1 MVDRDVVDQD
11 VLEDEALELKVED
24 RTEEEEEGLG
34 PHLPYPAWQFFCGL
48 Q

>member
-1 MVDRDVVDQD
+1 MLEDDTELDRD
-11 VLEDEALELKVED
+11 VLEDEARELEVED
-24 RTEEEEEGLG
+24 RTEEEEGLG